1 MQSLRWQFFGIV
13 SFFGLTVGS
22 PTVYSLSAQEKRAR
36 PPQFDAKSFPDV
48 FFGDLSSV
56 VGPDRPSLSTLRGSG
71 GGVSGGMNNNGLAGL
86 GSGTAGSDSA
96 AGGTTPGAGQGGKW
110 QPLTEPIYL
119 EDEVKRIKLHYDSV
133 VTTPGRFKSG
143 DFKIARVDL
152 AVLATLMA
160 VIHEYE
166 GNVRFKQ
173 DAAVARDNLARSAI
187 TVAGGSDTV
196 FNDAMQRKAELQ
208 DLISGAGLNRTA
220 EAKPNDWSIITTRS
234 PLMEYLQQ
242 LMDETLTSETNDAAS
257 VAAAIEDL
265 KRSGAMVA
273 VISEVLN
280 QEGMEGADDG
290 DYREFSNRMKQAAL
304 ALQAALEQNDANA
317 ARLAVGEISKSCD
330 ACHEQY
336 R

>member
-1 MQSLRWQFFGIV
+1 MQSPRWHFCWLA
-13 SFFGLTVGS
+13 SFALLTVGS
-22 PTVYSLSAQEKRAR
+22 PTIGTLAAQEKRAR

-48 FFGDLSSV
+48 FFSDLSSV
-56 VGPDRPSLSTLRGSG
+56 VGSNRPSLSTLRGTG
-71 GGVSGGMNNNGLAGL
+71 AGTAVEMNNGLAGP
-86 GSGTAGSDSA
+86 GSGTSGSG
-96 AGGTTPGAGQGGKW
+96 GGTGGATPGAGQGGKW
-110 QPLTEPIYL
+110 QPLTEAIYL
-119 EDEVKRIKLHYDSV
+119 EDEVKRLKLHYDSV

-196 FNDAMQRKAELQ
+196 FNDAMQRKTELQ
-208 DLISGAGLNRTA
+208 DLISGAGLNRAA

-290 DYREFSNRMKQAAL
+290 DYREFSNRMKQAAM
-304 ALQAALEQNDANA
+304 ALQAALEQNDPNA

>member
-1 MQSLRWQFFGIV
+1 MQHQRFHCFLAMIMV
-13 SFFGLTVGS
+13 LLVILVLLTGS
-22 PTVYSLSAQEKRAR
+22 TVTAQEKRAK
-36 PPQFDAKSFPDV
+36 PPQFDAKSFPDL
-48 FFGDLSSV
+48 FFGDLRSV
-56 VGPDRPSLSTLRGSG
+56 ISPDRPSIQVLRGSG
-71 GGVSGGMNNNGLAGL
+71 MEAGGLAGNV
-86 GSGTAGSDSA
+86 GPENGAGA
-96 AGGTTPGAGQGGKW
+96 ASTPVKAGQGGKW
-110 QPLTEPIYL
+110 QALTEPLYL
-119 EDEVKRIKLHYDSV
+119 EEEVKRIKLHYDSV

-143 DFKIARVDL
+143 DFKLARVDL
-152 AVLATLMA
+152 AILATLMA

-173 DAAVARDNLARSAI
+173 DAAAARDNLARSAI

-208 DLISGAGLNRTA
+208 DLISGSGLNRTA

-242 LMDETLTSETNDAAS
+242 LMDDTLQSETVDAGS
-257 VAAAIEDL
+257 VAAAIDDL

-273 VISEVLN
+273 VMAEVLN
-280 QEGMEGADDG
+280 QPGMEGADDA
-290 DYREFSNRMKQAAL
+290 DYSEMSNRMKKGAL
-304 ALQAALEQNDANA
+304 ALQAALEQNDPNA